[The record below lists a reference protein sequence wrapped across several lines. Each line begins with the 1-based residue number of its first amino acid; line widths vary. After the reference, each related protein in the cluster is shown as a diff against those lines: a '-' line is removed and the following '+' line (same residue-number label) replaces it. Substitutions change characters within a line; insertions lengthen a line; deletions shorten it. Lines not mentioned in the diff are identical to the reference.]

1 MIPTRAPSYSG
12 LCHMA
17 SSPSES
23 RHQILGARVRKRLV
37 EEASQAML
45 PLSERIQQ
53 RLTEL
58 LDQAASAREM
68 QLRRDGWTL
77 FQRHQTLWCE
87 GTRRAWQAALQPM
100 ASRASPLSLEA
111 GLQLVGTDV
120 VENRIIA
127 SRLALGV
134 MEQAASEVNDFRKRL
149 KSLQADQVLSSHDI
163 AHPETLTLPLIEQWV
178 DCGLLREHWFLVHD
192 TVLRFLGDQLKQ
204 IYARCNAGL
213 IEQGILPVIDF
224 VSPPR
229 QRSPSE
235 PMQPSTHV
243 PVASQ
248 TEQQKQQ
255 ASGAG
260 VLASAYQ
267 GIVGTRASALHPAY
281 DAVVQSPRGRAGR
294 VRGLMDRIGRLIAGP
309 VSMSVPMSEPRR
321 GLVNHIVY
329 QAPSAS
335 LLQVIDE
342 QPLLDSPDDGA
353 SQLDAQYAP
362 VLIER
367 VATGMRQQTTKL
379 KAQAKS
385 DSEKAIIELV
395 ALMFQSILQE
405 DRIPTGVRVW
415 FARLQM
421 PVLRIALAEPDFFS
435 RLNHPARQLIDRMG
449 SCVMGFDASGMTS
462 AALETEI
469 KRIVQVI
476 EQYPETGEVVYQRV
490 YEEFQNFLKQHLTQ
504 KASIIKVMGVALQ
517 VEQKET
523 LSIQYTIEL
532 RNQLQGMPVRDE
544 IREFLYKVWADVL
557 AVSTIR
563 QGAQHQETLL
573 LKKTAADLIWA
584 ASAKPNRSDRAR
596 VIADLP
602 NLLKC
607 LRLGM
612 GLLGV
617 VKTEQESHIKVISDT
632 LADAFMSKTKTIA
645 IEQVQALAERLV
657 HLEDYVS
664 DDGTEELPI
673 NAQNI
678 EELIDMDASELDVIT
693 SGGVNNVSKEMLEW
707 ARGLDVGAWFTLD
720 HNAQVAQVQYAWRSP
735 LGHLHLFASRLG
747 HSYLIQSMRLAAYLQ
762 AGLLRAQEDESLTVR
777 ATRDALGKLEANPE
791 RLLA

>member
-1 MIPTRAPSYSG
+1 
-12 LCHMA
+12 MA

-37 EEASQAML
+37 EEASQAL
-45 PLSERIQQ
+45 SPLSERIQQ

-58 LDQAASAREM
+58 VDQAASAREM

-87 GTRRAWQAALQPM
+87 GTRRTWQAALQSTT
-100 ASRASPLSLEA
+100 SRAAPLSLGA

-149 KSLQADQVLSSHDI
+149 KSLQADQVLSSNDI

-192 TVLRFLGDQLKQ
+192 TVVRFLGDQLKQ

-224 VSPPR
+224 ASPPR

-235 PMQPSTHV
+235 PMQSSAHV

-255 ASGAG
+255 QKQMQQASGTG

-294 VRGLMDRIGRLIAGP
+294 VRGLMDRIGRLIVGP
-309 VSMSVPMSEPRR
+309 VPTSVPTSEPRR

-342 QPLLDSPDDGA
+342 QPLLDSPDDEEG
-353 SQLDAQYAP
+353 QFDMQHAP

-435 RLNHPARQLIDRMG
+435 RLDHPARQLIDRMG

-504 KASIIKVMGVALQ
+504 KASTLKVVGVALQ

-532 RNQLQGMPVRDE
+532 RNQIQGMPVRDE
-544 IREFLYKVWADVL
+544 IREFVYKVWADVL

-693 SGGVNNVSKEMLEW
+693 SGGVNNVSKEILEW
-707 ARGLDVGAWFTLD
+707 ARGLDVGAWFILD

>member
-1 MIPTRAPSYSG
+1 
-12 LCHMA
+12 
-17 SSPSES
+17 
-23 RHQILGARVRKRLV
+23 
-37 EEASQAML
+37 
-45 PLSERIQQ
+45 
-53 RLTEL
+53 
-58 LDQAASAREM
+58 
-68 QLRRDGWTL
+68 
-77 FQRHQTLWCE
+77 
-87 GTRRAWQAALQPM
+87 
-100 ASRASPLSLEA
+100 
-111 GLQLVGTDV
+111 
-120 VENRIIA
+120 
-127 SRLALGV
+127 
-134 MEQAASEVNDFRKRL
+134 
-149 KSLQADQVLSSHDI
+149 
-163 AHPETLTLPLIEQWV
+163 
-178 DCGLLREHWFLVHD
+178 
-192 TVLRFLGDQLKQ
+192 
-204 IYARCNAGL
+204 
-213 IEQGILPVIDF
+213 
-224 VSPPR
+224 
-229 QRSPSE
+229 
-235 PMQPSTHV
+235 
-243 PVASQ
+243 
-248 TEQQKQQ
+248 
-255 ASGAG
+255 
-260 VLASAYQ
+260 
-267 GIVGTRASALHPAY
+267 
-281 DAVVQSPRGRAGR
+281 
-294 VRGLMDRIGRLIAGP
+294 
-309 VSMSVPMSEPRR
+309 
-321 GLVNHIVY
+321 
-329 QAPSAS
+329 
-335 LLQVIDE
+335 
-342 QPLLDSPDDGA
+342 
-353 SQLDAQYAP
+353 
-362 VLIER
+362 
-367 VATGMRQQTTKL
+367 
-379 KAQAKS
+379 
-385 DSEKAIIELV
+385 
-395 ALMFQSILQE
+395 
-405 DRIPTGVRVW
+405 
-415 FARLQM
+415 
-421 PVLRIALAEPDFFS
+421 
-435 RLNHPARQLIDRMG
+435 
-449 SCVMGFDASGMTS
+449 MGFDASGMTS

-504 KASIIKVMGVALQ
+504 KASTLKVVGVALQ

-532 RNQLQGMPVRDE
+532 RNQIQGMPVRDE
-544 IREFLYKVWADVL
+544 IREFVYKVWADVL

-693 SGGVNNVSKEMLEW
+693 SGGVNNVSNVSKEMLEW

-720 HNAQVAQVQYAWRSP
+720 HNAQVVQVQYAWRSP
-735 LGHLHLFASRLG
+735 LGHLHLFASQLG